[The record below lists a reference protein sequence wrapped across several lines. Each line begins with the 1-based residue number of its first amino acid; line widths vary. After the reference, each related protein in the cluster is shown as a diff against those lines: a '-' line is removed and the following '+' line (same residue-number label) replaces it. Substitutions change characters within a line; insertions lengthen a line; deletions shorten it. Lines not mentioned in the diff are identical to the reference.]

1 VPKSAKPSTQKRPN
15 LLIGAQVRLRT
26 GGATGVVIA
35 NSTDIERVQ
44 VRWDDTG
51 GVTHCPK
58 ANLLP
63 VLRA

>member
-1 VPKSAKPSTQKRPN
+1 MPSLRKRPD
-15 LLIGAQVRLRT
+15 LLIGAHVRLRR

-35 NSTDIERVQ
+35 NSTDINRVQ

-51 GVTHCPK
+51 EVTHCPK
-58 ANLLP
+58 ANLTL